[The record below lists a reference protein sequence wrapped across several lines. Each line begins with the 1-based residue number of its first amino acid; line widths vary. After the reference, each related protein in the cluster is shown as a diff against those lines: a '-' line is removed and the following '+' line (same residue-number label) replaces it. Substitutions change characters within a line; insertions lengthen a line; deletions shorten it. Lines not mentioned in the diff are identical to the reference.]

1 MNEEN
6 NDNKNEELEKNENN
20 IKDIENAV
28 KDGASLGKNIATGN
42 AAGVAKDAVKLAMNK
57 TVRKKIIISTILKV
71 LAPIMLFIFLG
82 LALSGVFNAVGD
94 AVQDFLEGL
103 ADFFTID
110 RTDGSITITD
120 EQIEAI
126 IKEIESLGVSV
137 EDLKLLGDYT
147 ENATEEEKEAALE
160 KYIRK
165 FYEAQ
170 VATETLNYY
179 HKNSTNDKTYGS
191 VYVYRTSENDTDGS
205 NKYKL
210 TYIDYEKMKEK
221 QASGDTSIYD
231 NFSIDD
237 SGNLVVV
244 GKEETTIED
253 LTKNI
258 KYPKQTMLTLTNIN
272 YKSAISQYTT
282 KMNFLL
288 YLTMI
293 SQNPEFVSAVV
304 DLIKDNRIEITV
316 MDNKTT
322 KVENKTVTYTQHK
335 KWIEKKI
342 IGSGQTQRE
351 EETPKRT
358 ESDVTE
364 ETRTTIETY
373 SPSVKVTYVKTWFCE
388 QEVKYKKG
396 EPINEEPEHNSIGPN
411 SESEPPGEEG
421 SWKTNIVEVVD
432 RTTEKVLYDEL
443 PRENV
448 KIILGESGDAEKYK
462 NGQISEPTFVG
473 LMETKFRIPY
483 STREEEAGSNL
494 VSGAELLFYLLQKD
508 PNLENMELIM
518 KEAINLYLGYK
529 KYDVELDGSIFEIG
543 DFVTAGGGSS
553 SSLLKEYIRMWEN
566 SGNAPTNADGTKY
579 IIQDDG
585 AGNLAVGYGIDI
597 YNGGFADLFIAAGY
611 KIELGA
617 EVDVDFVDALEQQE
631 IDSNISSVKS
641 ITSGL
646 NLKEYQIHALVSR
659 AYNCGVSGALSTTRG
674 SPAMNFVNSYKTY
687 WKEEDDQ
694 FEEKNSDSNFSHSLY
709 TQYMSKPVT
718 ASGQYMLGLERRRKS
733 EWTLFQTGYYDVIGK
748 WYEEGGRIIEC
759 AREIHQYM
767 EQNNYTYCVYGTNSY
782 EECSKYGKSH
792 GLNRTFE
799 ESKNG
804 YHNTCCAT
812 YVKWVLQEAGY
823 LGENER
829 FRWCR

>member
-94 AVQDFLEGL
+94 AVQDFFEGL

-147 ENATEEEKEAALE
+147 ENATEEEKKAALE

-170 VATETLNYY
+170 VVTETLNYE
-179 HKNSTNDKTYGS
+179 HKESTDTNTYGA

-210 TYIDYEKMKEK
+210 TYIDYEKMKEN

-304 DLIKDNRIEITV
+304 DLIKDSRIEITV

-358 ESDVTE
+358 ESNVTE

-396 EPINEEPEHNSIGPN
+396 EPINEEPEHNSIGPT
-411 SESEPPGEEG
+411 SESEPAGEEG

>member
-1 MNEEN
+1 
-6 NDNKNEELEKNENN
+6 
-20 IKDIENAV
+20 
-28 KDGASLGKNIATGN
+28 
-42 AAGVAKDAVKLAMNK
+42 
-57 TVRKKIIISTILKV
+57 
-71 LAPIMLFIFLG
+71 
-82 LALSGVFNAVGD
+82 
-94 AVQDFLEGL
+94 
-103 ADFFTID
+103 
-110 RTDGSITITD
+110 
-120 EQIEAI
+120 
-126 IKEIESLGVSV
+126 
-137 EDLKLLGDYT
+137 
-147 ENATEEEKEAALE
+147 
-160 KYIRK
+160 
-165 FYEAQ
+165 
-170 VATETLNYY
+170 
-179 HKNSTNDKTYGS
+179 
-191 VYVYRTSENDTDGS
+191 
-205 NKYKL
+205 
-210 TYIDYEKMKEK
+210 
-221 QASGDTSIYD
+221 
-231 NFSIDD
+231 
-237 SGNLVVV
+237 
-244 GKEETTIED
+244 
-253 LTKNI
+253 
-258 KYPKQTMLTLTNIN
+258 
-272 YKSAISQYTT
+272 
-282 KMNFLL
+282 
-288 YLTMI
+288 
-293 SQNPEFVSAVV
+293 
-304 DLIKDNRIEITV
+304 

-358 ESDVTE
+358 ESDVTK

-396 EPINEEPEHNSIGPN
+396 EPINEEPEHNSIGPT

-432 RTTEKVLYDEL
+432 RTTEKILYAEL

>member
-1 MNEEN
+1 
-6 NDNKNEELEKNENN
+6 
-20 IKDIENAV
+20 
-28 KDGASLGKNIATGN
+28 
-42 AAGVAKDAVKLAMNK
+42 
-57 TVRKKIIISTILKV
+57 
-71 LAPIMLFIFLG
+71 
-82 LALSGVFNAVGD
+82 
-94 AVQDFLEGL
+94 
-103 ADFFTID
+103 
-110 RTDGSITITD
+110 
-120 EQIEAI
+120 
-126 IKEIESLGVSV
+126 
-137 EDLKLLGDYT
+137 
-147 ENATEEEKEAALE
+147 
-160 KYIRK
+160 
-165 FYEAQ
+165 
-170 VATETLNYY
+170 
-179 HKNSTNDKTYGS
+179 
-191 VYVYRTSENDTDGS
+191 
-205 NKYKL
+205 
-210 TYIDYEKMKEK
+210 
-221 QASGDTSIYD
+221 
-231 NFSIDD
+231 
-237 SGNLVVV
+237 
-244 GKEETTIED
+244 
-253 LTKNI
+253 
-258 KYPKQTMLTLTNIN
+258 
-272 YKSAISQYTT
+272 
-282 KMNFLL
+282 
-288 YLTMI
+288 
-293 SQNPEFVSAVV
+293 
-304 DLIKDNRIEITV
+304 
-316 MDNKTT
+316 
-322 KVENKTVTYTQHK
+322 
-335 KWIEKKI
+335 
-342 IGSGQTQRE
+342 
-351 EETPKRT
+351 
-358 ESDVTE
+358 
-364 ETRTTIETY
+364 
-373 SPSVKVTYVKTWFCE
+373 
-388 QEVKYKKG
+388 
-396 EPINEEPEHNSIGPN
+396 
-411 SESEPPGEEG
+411 
-421 SWKTNIVEVVD
+421 
-432 RTTEKVLYDEL
+432 
-443 PRENV
+443 
-448 KIILGESGDAEKYK
+448 
-462 NGQISEPTFVG
+462 
-473 LMETKFRIPY
+473 METKFRIPY